1 MTLFDNVIL
10 QDLDEEAGYDD
21 YYSGDEDEY
30 EDEEEEDEEPP
41 KEELEFLE
49 SRQKLKESI
58 RKKMGNGSANAQ
70 SSQERRRKLPYN
82 EYVVAKSHFLIHY
95 NVLECVLM
103 LSLLIFLNAALVLSL
118 VLHGLLFP
126 QGLYKKANPCLKT
139 SYVKCRIRAK
149 LYVHLIF
156 VTLCIFII

>member
-1 MTLFDNVIL
+1 MHGYED
-10 QDLDEEAGYDD
+10 DLDEEAGYDD

-82 EYVVAKSHFLIHY
+82 DFGSFFGPSRPVISSRVIQESK
-95 NVLECVLM
+95 
-103 LSLLIFLNAALVLSL
+103 SLLENELRKMSNSSQTVCAFDLCYSL
-118 VLHGLLFP
+118 YF
-126 QGLYKKANPCLKT
+126 Y
-139 SYVKCRIRAK
+139 
-149 LYVHLIF
+149 HLRCF
-156 VTLCIFII
+156 C